1 MHVVVFLQQRLRWL
15 PAFARRRRHKVP
27 DGSRNKVQAGG
38 AEEEA
43 VGGSLPRRRRRR
55 EGGLYLLHLVGPAQA
70 PPPLQAGKQE
80 PRGRGGGE
88 VVLLVLVPL
97 VAGVL
102 GAKTVVCS
110 GEILHRSSVLTTADC
125 CISPFGNFQAAAI
138 WAILVLPSLVN
149 LAVLSISISFAA
161 DGGDATT
168 TSFFVVQPSGTNV
181 SYGMLVRQFLQI
193 ECIYSDVAAALP
205 LFDRPPPPSPPAS
218 SPCRSGGGGR
228 SLLRARSPWRPWR
241 SACRRRKGGGRWRRP
256 CRREIAKCW

>member
-88 VVLLVLVPL
+88 VVGLVFVPL
-97 VAGVL
+97 VAGVH
-102 GAKTVVCS
+102 GAKTVVCT
-110 GEILHRSSVLTTADC
+110 GEVLQCLTTADC
-125 CISPFGNFQAAAI
+125 CIGTF
-138 WAILVLPSLVN
+138 L
-149 LAVLSISISFAA
+149 LSEIF
-161 DGGDATT
+161 
-168 TSFFVVQPSGTNV
+168 
-181 SYGMLVRQFLQI
+181 
-193 ECIYSDVAAALP
+193 
-205 LFDRPPPPSPPAS
+205 RPPPSGQYWSFRLLSTWRSSPSPSLSPPTMGMQRQQQAS
-218 SPCRSGGGGR
+218 S
-228 SLLRARSPWRPWR
+228 
-241 SACRRRKGGGRWRRP
+241 
-256 CRREIAKCW
+256 